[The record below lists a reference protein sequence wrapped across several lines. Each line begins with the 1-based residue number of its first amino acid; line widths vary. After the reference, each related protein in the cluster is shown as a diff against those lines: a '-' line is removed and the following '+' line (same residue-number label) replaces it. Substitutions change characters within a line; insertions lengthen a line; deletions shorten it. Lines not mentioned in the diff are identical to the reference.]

1 MAVSAASGD
10 SAVIEDPIRVIRI
23 EGNDALKGNVHAQL
37 RPAAPITF
45 LAPKRK
51 DPNPTSSIRAALRK
65 TQPPRAPRAVS
76 CSSSWPPVIRTG
88 SGARGSGR
96 RSGG

>member
-23 EGNDALKGNVHAQL
+23 EGNVALKGNVHAQL

-51 DPNPTSSIRAALRK
+51 DPNPTSSIRAA
-65 TQPPRAPRAVS
+65 APQDS
-76 CSSSWPPVIRTG
+76 TP
-88 SGARGSGR
+88 
-96 RSGG
+96 

>member
-37 RPAAPITF
+37 GAAALITF
-45 LAPKRK
+45 LVPKR
-51 DPNPTSSIRAALRK
+51 
-65 TQPPRAPRAVS
+65 
-76 CSSSWPPVIRTG
+76 
-88 SGARGSGR
+88 
-96 RSGG
+96 